1 VAHKRDSAD
10 TDLLC
15 AIDCTRLP
23 ATSSC
28 FGAAETAMD
37 AHSPS
42 EVVLPALMRS
52 GGELSPAVIAALCG
66 HPNFADAMRAML
78 TDNVRL
84 YCGNRIL
91 NYVGYDRGR
100 LIIGILA
107 YYLHVTRSA
116 ADPTSGL
123 TAQRLKALCAEQD
136 VCSPGRARAM
146 LSLLQLFG
154 YIAPAP
160 GSDRRYK
167 LLAPTGLLTAFLR
180 ERWSAMFAAIA
191 LLKPEGAAALAALA
205 SEASGQR
212 GNSISA
218 LEREDFLAALTRA
231 VIDGFRTGVRAIT
244 FTPELGAFAEHNAG
258 PMILASLAIAGER
271 DDTMPPS
278 RPIRIS
284 ISELARRFSV
294 SRAHVLRLLREVEAA
309 GLIARSGAETITL
322 KPPLAHALRQAVAAL
337 FLFFAHCA
345 RAALAC
351 QSDQARQ

>member
-1 VAHKRDSAD
+1 
-10 TDLLC
+10 
-15 AIDCTRLP
+15 
-23 ATSSC
+23 
-28 FGAAETAMD
+28 MD

-42 EVVLPALMRS
+42 DVVLPALMQP
-52 GGELSPAVIAALCG
+52 GGELSPTAMAALCG

-78 TDNVRL
+78 AENVRL
-84 YCGNRIL
+84 YRGNRIL

-100 LIIGILA
+100 LIVGILA
-107 YYLHVTRSA
+107 YYLHVTRSG

-154 YIAPAP
+154 YMAPAP

-167 LLAPTGLLTAFLR
+167 LLAPTELLTAFLR
-180 ERWSAMFAAIA
+180 ERWSGMFAAIA
-191 LLKPEGAAALAALA
+191 LLKPEGAAARA
-205 SEASGQR
+205 
-212 GNSISA
+212 A

-231 VIDGFRTGVRAIT
+231 IVEEFRTGVRAIT

-271 DDTMPPS
+271 DDSMPPS

-309 GLIARSGAETITL
+309 GLIARTGAETITL
-322 KPPLAHALRQAVAAL
+322 KPPLAHGLRQAVAAL

-345 RAALAC
+345 RAALASEASG
-351 QSDQARQ
+351 QRGHLLDARAGHSP